1 MSESMALIR
10 TVKML
15 TVEDHQSQLY
25 KQKLEEYSD
34 KVKSEPLKLGIATGL
49 FYFVQYL
56 MYGIGYI
63 YALQCVSGTSACPIS
78 VTGSHYSTG

>member
-1 MSESMALIR
+1 MALIR

-15 TVEDHQSQLY
+15 TAEEQQSKLY
-25 KQKLEEYSD
+25 RQKLDEYSD
-34 KVKSEPLKLGIATGL
+34 KVKNEPLKLGIATGL

-63 YALQCVSGTSACPIS
+63 YALQCVIGTSACPIS
-78 VTGSHYSTG
+78 VTGSHYTSG